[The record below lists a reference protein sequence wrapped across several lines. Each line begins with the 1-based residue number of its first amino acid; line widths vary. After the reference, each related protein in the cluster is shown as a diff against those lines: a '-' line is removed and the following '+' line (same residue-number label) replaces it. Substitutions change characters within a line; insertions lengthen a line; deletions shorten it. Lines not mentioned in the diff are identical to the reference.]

1 MRAGLFGGSIDMS
14 GEPRLAGQRILV
26 LEDDYY
32 LASHAAS
39 ALRAAGA
46 DVIGPFP
53 REAAAIEA
61 VRHGG
66 LTSAVVDIN
75 LGPGPSF
82 ETAHA
87 LREADVPFIFL
98 TGYDQGAI
106 PDEFGGVPRL
116 EKPVEPRQL
125 VRALDRLITVSV
137 TDQKSTFEGG

>member
-1 MRAGLFGGSIDMS
+1 MIDMK

-32 LASHAAS
+32 LASDAAS
-39 ALRAAGA
+39 ALRTAGA
-46 DVIGPFP
+46 EVVGPFP
-53 REAAAIEA
+53 REAPAIEA

-82 ETAHA
+82 ETAHV
-87 LREADVPFIFL
+87 LRQAGVPFIFL

-106 PDEFGGVPRL
+106 PDEFGGIPRL

-125 VRALDRLITVSV
+125 VRALDRLIGASPT
-137 TDQKSTFEGG
+137 QKSTFEGG